1 MGGFHK
7 LKTGRM
13 FLISKVYF
21 KTVVIKVLFF
31 LYLSR
36 VIQFSKAS
44 LNRALTQH
52 KNKDTKTLKT
62 RQSLITLKTR
72 QSIHI
77 HSNHFNIPASWPRF
91 SLRYSYC
98 SRTLRIIYF
107 VKAKAIFSFV
117 ALRYPSLVCSVLK
130 LRRW

>member
-62 RQSLITLKTR
+62 RQS
-72 QSIHI
+72 IHI

-91 SLRYSYC
+91 SLRYSHC
-98 SRTLRIIYF
+98 SRNLRIIYF
-107 VKAKAIFSFV
+107 AKAKAIFSFV

-130 LRRW
+130 LRGWQSRQFRS